1 MSVEPFQPVDSTG
14 DAWHE
19 IEDLLKEVAQLAKSH
34 LPKHEFYAQLL
45 HRTTLMIAAVRGAVW
60 LIHSDGRLALECQT
74 RPADGADID
83 GRHDDFRRRML
94 DEVIR
99 RGEAAMIPPATSA
112 ATGQEA
118 INPTGFLLL
127 AAPIKLDTDVV
138 GILEVVQRPIS
149 DPAIQRGNLQ
159 LVTAVSELAATFHT
173 TRELRELRR
182 LNAFAGQVERFAH
195 RIHASSDLLGIAYEV
210 VNEGRRLVGCDRLS
224 VALKRGKK
232 YELLAISGSQYIER
246 RSNVVRH
253 LQELI
258 RVTLA
263 NGEPFWH
270 GADSA
275 VTLPEAEELLQSYL
289 DEAHVRTLAITPL
302 RIPSESNEQRET
314 PVLGALVAERFDAV
328 SDELMAQRAARVA
341 AHSASALRHA
351 LELKGIPLA
360 SVLRVLSRSARL
372 ATAGRP
378 GRKAAAV
385 AAGILVLSVLM
396 SIPVGFKVEGQGELQ
411 PREQRDVFAPM
422 DGEIRRLFVESG
434 SRVSPGTV
442 LAVLDSPQLDLEFQ
456 RVQGELET
464 VQKRL
469 LAVESARVQSSTS
482 MRRSDSQSSRL
493 TGDQEELRQLRDGYQ
508 QQLELLRH
516 ERERLTIKS
525 PIDGHVLTWNVS
537 QLLDARP
544 VQRGQVLMTVADVDG
559 PWLIELEVPNDQ
571 IDHLLQAQAK
581 ADSPLD
587 TSFFLLSSPGTVY
600 SGTVE
605 KVSKSVDTEN
615 SKGDTV
621 RVVIRIDR
629 DQIASLRPGAAVL
642 AKVHC
647 GRRSIAYVWLHDLV
661 EVVRTTLLF

>member
-1 MSVEPFQPVDSTG
+1 MSVEPFKPVDSAG
-14 DAWHE
+14 AAWHA
-19 IEDLLKEVAQLAKSH
+19 IEDLLEEVAQLAKSD
-34 LPKHEFYAQLL
+34 LPAHEFYAQLL

-60 LIHSDGRLALECQT
+60 LINSDGRLALESET

-83 GRHDDFRRRML
+83 GRFDDFRQRIL
-94 DEVIR
+94 DEVVR
-99 RGEAAMIPPATSA
+99 RGEPAVIPPATSA

-127 AAPIKLDTDVV
+127 AAPIKLDTGVA

-182 LNAFAGQVERFAH
+182 LNAFGSQVERFAH
-195 RIHASSDLLGIAYEV
+195 RIHGSSDLLSIAYEV
-210 VNEGRRLVGCDRLS
+210 VNEGRQLVGCDRLS
-224 VALKRGKK
+224 VAIKRGKK
-232 YELLAISGSQYIER
+232 YEFLAISGSQYVER

-253 LQELI
+253 LQKLI
-258 RVTLA
+258 QVTLA
-263 NGEPFWH
+263 DGEPFWH
-270 GADSA
+270 GADSD
-275 VTLPEAEELLQSYL
+275 VTLPEAEELLQCYL
-289 DEAHVRTLAITPL
+289 DETHVRTLAITPL
-302 RIPSESNEQRET
+302 RIPSESNEERET

-328 SDELMAQRAARVA
+328 SDELMARRAARVA

-360 SVLRVLSRSARL
+360 SVLRVLSRSARP
-372 ATAGRP
+372 ATAGRS
-378 GRKAAAV
+378 GRKAVAI
-385 AAGILVLSVLM
+385 AAGILVLSILM

-411 PREQRDVFAPM
+411 PRNQRDVFAPM
-422 DGEIRRLFVESG
+422 DGEIRQLFVESG

-469 LAVESARVQSSTS
+469 LAVESARVQGSTS
-482 MRRSDSQSSRL
+482 IRRSESQSSRL
-493 TGDQEELRQLRDGYQ
+493 TGEQEELRQLRDGYQ
-508 QQLELLRH
+508 QQLELLRQ
-516 ERERLTIKS
+516 ERERLTIRS

-544 VQRGQVLMTVADVDG
+544 VQRGQVLMTIADVDG

-571 IDHLLQAQAK
+571 IDHVLEAQAK

-605 KVSKSVDTEN
+605 KVSESVDARN
-615 SKGDTV
+615 SQGDTV

-647 GRRSIAYVWLHDLV
+647 GRRSIAYVWLHDLA